1 MSIQP
6 RHVIAALVAAF
17 MIGTIGGG
25 IGLLTVGG
33 GSGTTAIAGADTT
46 RDGSDSTADS
56 DAAKA
61 EADRRD
67 AAAREQARKAKQR
80 ASGEFTAEAVM
91 EGSGRIVI
99 SGVAAS
105 AEAGTPIVVQRKESG
120 AWTDFPA
127 DATTGA
133 DGSYSV
139 WLITGREGE
148 NTFRI
153 KDQRSGS
160 TSNPVTVRV

>member
-1 MSIQP
+1 MAIQP
-6 RHVIAALVAAF
+6 RHIIAALVAAF

-25 IGLLTVGG
+25 IGLLSGGG

-46 RDGSDSTADS
+46 RDRSSSEAES
-56 DAAKA
+56 DADRA
-61 EADRRD
+61 ESDRRD
-67 AAAREQARKAKQR
+67 AAEREARKARQQ
-80 ASGEFTAEAVM
+80 ATGAFTAEAVK

-99 SGVAAS
+99 SGVAS
-105 AEAGTPIVVQRKESG
+105 SGKPGTPIVVQRKESG

-148 NTFRI
+148 NTFRV